1 MTILTT
7 LFVIL
12 LCVALYHH
20 IGYPLLLK
28 CVSTKKVKP
37 VKPTQYD
44 ENTLPNI
51 AILMCAYN
59 EQAHIAEKLHNLAS
73 LVYDTNHYT
82 IHVYFDGC
90 TDKSY
95 QQALKAQQ
103 VLHKQGVKCFFH
115 FRDENQGKVQ
125 GLNTLMGVAK
135 YHNDILLFTDVSA
148 LLSIDAL
155 DKVAQQFS
163 DPKVAIST
171 GVYTLDENAPDAQK
185 AYWQYQNKV
194 KQSESNLGAVI
205 GVPGAMFAMRAEYA
219 CELEKNTINDDFV
232 LSMKALSK
240 GGKAIVD
247 EEVVI
252 YERECDEQSEDYK
265 RRVRVGAGNW
275 QQIKALLLLLN
286 PRLGWT
292 CLNFFSHKVLRGVMP
307 VILAGIYACVFLEA
321 LVSQSLWSELIAT
334 AILSLHTVQAIKT
347 LFEIKKRIPIVD
359 KVNYILNSYFLALWG
374 IIRYEQGY
382 FNNPWQRVK
391 TASKKPTKSI
401 IKIIKRSLDI
411 TGALFALS
419 LVWPVC
425 LIAALAIKLTS
436 KGPIIF
442 KQLRVGESSDDFV
455 ELFYVYKFRSMVV
468 DAESRSGAVWASKD
482 DPRITAVGRFMRKTR
497 IDELP
502 QLINVL
508 KGEMSLIGPRPERP
522 VFYGKLEK
530 DIPYFCQRTYGVKP
544 GISGL
549 AQVMNGYDE
558 TIDDARSKIGWD
570 YAYSLSMSSPRAWAK
585 LEFSIVLKTLQVV
598 FTGKG
603 Q

>member
-37 VKPTQYD
+37 VKPAQYD

-155 DKVAQQFS
+155 DKVAHQFS

-194 KQSESNLGAVI
+194 KKSESNLGAVI

-391 TASKKPTKSI
+391 TASKKPTKSV

>member
-28 CVSTKKVKP
+28 CVSTKKVKQ
-37 VKPTQYD
+37 VKPAQYD

-194 KQSESNLGAVI
+194 KKSESNLGAVI